1 MRFVRTTRCV
11 WRCGALASCISA
23 LAGIAPANAAGD
35 SPQPSAATAT
45 IPDTRSGATPAPP
58 TGLTVSSTTTS
69 SATLTWSASKGAPQY
84 TIYRNGTEVGSSDST
99 SYTDDG
105 LSPGT
110 TYTYA
115 VTAVSTNYVYAP
127 TAVDS
132 SGESAKSRTVKALTQ
147 PQAVTAPLI
156 LHYAEGRLT
165 LPQFRQLGPEYG
177 RYRLVTFYLCDSTW
191 TTSSTC
197 GSLDGGRARWSR
209 DAIRSGRQD

>member
-1 MRFVRTTRCV
+1 
-11 WRCGALASCISA
+11 
-23 LAGIAPANAAGD
+23 
-35 SPQPSAATAT
+35 
-45 IPDTRSGATPAPP
+45 
-58 TGLTVSSTTTS
+58 
-69 SATLTWSASKGAPQY
+69 
-84 TIYRNGTEVGSSDST
+84 VGSSDST

-115 VTAVSTNYVYAP
+115 VTAVSTNYVY
-127 TAVDS
+127 S